1 MESQDRTLRERSLG
15 ERTDS
20 AKTCQNTGNLVEK
33 WLPSSMRADVEE
45 ADICILH
52 LTALHLLLLDLG
64 GLLLLLI
71 LDLLVAGPLARVV
84 TLQVH
89 GDRSRS

>member
-1 MESQDRTLRERSLG
+1 
-15 ERTDS
+15 
-20 AKTCQNTGNLVEK
+20 
-33 WLPSSMRADVEE
+33 MRADVEE
-45 ADICILH
+45 SDFCILH
-52 LTALHLLLLDLG
+52 LAALHLLLLDLG

-89 GDRSRS
+89 GDRSCS